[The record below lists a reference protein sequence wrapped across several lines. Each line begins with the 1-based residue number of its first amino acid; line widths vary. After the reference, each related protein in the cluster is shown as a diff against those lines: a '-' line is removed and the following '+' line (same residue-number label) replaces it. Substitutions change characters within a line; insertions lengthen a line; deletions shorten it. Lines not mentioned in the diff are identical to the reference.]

1 MGDVKFVELSKNL
14 ANSGEEKEIAMIEE
28 EKCDLKRSKKVDG
41 GGGTVPEIVK
51 AQEIPIISTIKLL
64 QKTIKRPFLLK
75 KHWNYVKRMRFSEL
89 FRKASS
95 SCASS

>member
-41 GGGTVPEIVK
+41 RG
-51 AQEIPIISTIKLL
+51 
-64 QKTIKRPFLLK
+64 
-75 KHWNYVKRMRFSEL
+75 EL
-89 FRKASS
+89 YQR
-95 SCASS
+95 